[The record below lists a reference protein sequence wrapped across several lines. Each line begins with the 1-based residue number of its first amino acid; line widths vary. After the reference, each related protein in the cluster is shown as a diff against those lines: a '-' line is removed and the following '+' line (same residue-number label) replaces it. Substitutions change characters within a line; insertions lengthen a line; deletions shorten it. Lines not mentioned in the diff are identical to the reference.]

1 MILRLASVSIFVAIV
16 FGYAA
21 LGVEF
26 EDGKMSREFNKLEDA
41 ALKREATGKWK
52 AKVDWKESAEVALTQ
67 ARAENKPVLVLLVVG
82 EWGQKNA
89 PHC

>member
-1 MILRLASVSIFVAIV
+1 MILRLASVLIFVAIS
-16 FGYAA
+16 YAA

-67 ARAENKPVLVLLVVG
+67 ARAENKPILVLLVVG